1 MYFTDNDITIY
12 YEKYGN
18 SKENIII
25 LPGWGD
31 NRLTYSY
38 MINYLKE
45 YFTIYILDYPGFG
58 KSPFPNK
65 DLTIYDYSNLIY
77 EWIKSLNITN
87 PTLIS
92 HSFGGRIVTTLL
104 GYYNYKFKN
113 IIYMNSA
120 GIKHKKNLKQKAKT
134 ISYKLLMRI
143 TNLFPNNLKEKTK
156 NYLFNKYASN
166 DYKNLNTNMR
176 KTFKNI
182 VNEDLLPYI
191 KNIKTKVLIIWGNND
206 KQTPIKDAYTM
217 KKLIKNSELI
227 VIDKSEHFTYL
238 DQPYL
243 INKIILTQIKSE

>member
-18 SKENIII
+18 NDESIII

-31 NRLTYSY
+31 NRITYTY
-38 MINYLKE
+38 MINFLKE
-45 YFTIYILDYPGFG
+45 YYSTYILDYPGFG

-65 DLTIYDYSNLIY
+65 DITIYDYSNLIY
-77 EWIKSLNITN
+77 EWIKSLNIKN

-104 GYYNYKFKN
+104 GYYNYEFKN

-120 GIKHKKNLKQKAKT
+120 GIKHKKNIIQKLKT
-134 ISYKLLMRI
+134 LSYKLLI
-143 TNLFPNNLKEKTK
+143 KTTNLLPKKLKEKVK
-156 NYLFNKYASN
+156 NYLFKKYASS

-182 VNEDLLPYI
+182 VNEDLSPYL
-191 KNIKTKVLIIWGNND
+191 KNIKARTLIIWGNKD
-206 KQTPIKDAYTM
+206 KETPIKDAYIM
-217 KKLIKNSELI
+217 KKKIENSELI

-238 DQPYL
+238 DEPYL
-243 INKIILTQIKSE
+243 INKIILTQIKNE